1 MSCFAVQE
9 NFEVGKQIS
18 MHNLDK
24 ISLVCKLC
32 IYLKYS
38 YKLSMEMNIV
48 DNFGMYYFH
57 NSQLDIEQ
65 YISNLHYPKT
75 LDYKIYSLFD

>member
-1 MSCFAVQE
+1 
-9 NFEVGKQIS
+9 
-18 MHNLDK
+18 
-24 ISLVCKLC
+24 
-32 IYLKYS
+32 
-38 YKLSMEMNIV
+38 MNIV

-57 NSQLDIEQ
+57 NSQLGIEQ